1 MPVEE
6 ERCWDR
12 LGLWTTRPN
21 ILKWDGD
28 IEALDIN
35 CEDTLVESRKSEII
49 KEADYQKGRVA

>member
-49 KEADYQKGRVA
+49 KEADY